1 MRTISVSVV
10 ERAPRLSAL
19 ALALAC
25 AAPALHAQESDGI
38 ASALAEPA
46 EVRFDAEGGALHAS
60 YGIEKLFDAAL
71 WVRASPDQKFRAA
84 KAGDLVF
91 TPGLVEG
98 AGREQH
104 WKLAPAPGSGLG
116 EVSIVLEL
124 RTSAEGLAAETRGA
138 AQQRFPL
145 VRTSVG
151 QSRNTRNNAVYDRHW
166 DWLLSGPDEG
176 ATTIALLKRQAD
188 ALSYSWES
196 HGPEVELVFRPLY
209 FHAGRKLADYRP
221 WSYRVWKDSVGGWC
235 SWWAYRDAIDARSVG
250 AVAKA
255 LAAQHMPDFGCSVLQ
270 IDDGFQT
277 GMGQPEGWLNW
288 NAQKFPEGAA
298 GLVKLVRESGFEPG
312 VWIYSAFHDEAFVA
326 QHEDWF
332 VHDDAG
338 KLVKGPWVE
347 YALDANK
354 TAALNTVLKPTYA
367 GLKELGFRY
376 VKVDSLRHLLYDA
389 YHHAG
394 AWLAQENASAGSTL
408 RKYLG
413 EIRKRLGPDTYV
425 LACWG
430 VLPEAIGLADGCRL
444 GGDGFGPAT
453 LQQYNSWSGT
463 VWRNDPDHCD
473 LVPRWNEAKDKGE
486 AALAEARKD
495 SILRPTLVSMAGAT
509 LMLSDKAEVYADARN
524 LEGAKRALP
533 VLFSVPGQMYDYDP
547 RKTDKLAA
555 MQRTEILSGK
565 DQSPI
570 DAEQQG
576 ALAPWWLMEIDKPW
590 EHWNVLA
597 HFNAGG
603 ADLPAANVRFEDLG
617 IAVEGDMLVY
627 EFWSRKPIEC
637 TRSGFVAPALERGG
651 TQVFAIRARLD
662 RPQLLSTSRHI
673 SQGAAEMSELT
684 WNTGKLAL
692 EGVSNLVA
700 GDRYEIVLHLP
711 AGWKPGAARIGVSDV
726 EPRQEGQIVRMHLD
740 TPITQK
746 MFWTISF
753 QKP

>member
-1 MRTISVSVV
+1 MRTISVSVA
-10 ERAPRLSAL
+10 ERTPRLVAL
-19 ALALAC
+19 AFALAC
-25 AAPALHAQESDGI
+25 AAPTLRAQEGDGI

-46 EVRFDAEGGALHAS
+46 DVHFDAQTGALHAN
-60 YGIEKLFDAAL
+60 YGLGALFEGKLQ
-71 WVRASPDQKFRAA
+71 VRASESEPFRDARP
-84 KAGDLVF
+84 GEIVF
-91 TPGLVEG
+91 TPKTSGSG
-98 AGREQH
+98 ALEQH
-104 WKLAPAPGSGLG
+104 WSFAPAAGAGLA
-116 EVSIVLEL
+116 EVSVALAL
-124 RTSAEGLAAETRGA
+124 DTSAEGFASETRGA

-166 DWLLSGPDEG
+166 DWMLSGPDEG
-176 ATTIALLKRQAD
+176 ATTISLAKRQAD
-188 ALSYSWES
+188 SLRFAWES
-196 HGPEVELVFRPLY
+196 RGPEVELVFHPLY
-209 FHAGRKLADYRP
+209 FHAQRKLADYQP

-235 SWWAYRDAIDARSVG
+235 SWWAYRDAIDARSVE
-250 AVAKA
+250 AVVKA
-255 LAAQHMPDFGCSVLQ
+255 LAAQHMPDFGCSVVQ

-277 GMGQPEGWLNW
+277 GMGEPEGWLNW

-298 GLVKLVRESGFEPG
+298 GLVKLVTGAGFVPG
-312 VWIYSAFHDEAFVA
+312 VWIYSAFHDEAFAA

-347 YALDANK
+347 YALDANR
-354 TAALNTVLKPTYA
+354 TAALNAVLKPTYA

-394 AWLAQENASAGSTL
+394 AWLAKENASADSTL

-453 LQQYNSWSGT
+453 LQQYNSWNGT

-486 AALAEARKD
+486 AALAEARKE

-533 VLFSVPGQMYDYDP
+533 VLFSVPGQLYDYDP
-547 RKTDKLAA
+547 RKTDQLAA
-555 MQRTEILSGK
+555 MQRTQIVSGK
-565 DQSPI
+565 DPSPI

-576 ALAPWWLMEIDKPW
+576 TLAPWWLMEIDKPW

-597 HFNAGG
+597 HFNATG
-603 ADLPAANVRFEDLG
+603 ADMPAANVSFADLG

-627 EFWSRKPIEC
+627 EFWSKRSIEC
-637 TRSGFVAPALERGG
+637 TRSGFVAPALEKGG
-651 TQVFAIRARLD
+651 TQVFAIRAKLD
-662 RPQLLSTSRHI
+662 RPQLVSTSRHI

-700 GDRYEIVLHLP
+700 GDRYEIVLHVP
-711 AGWKPGAARIGVSDV
+711 VGWKPSEARIGVAAV
-726 EPRQEGQIVRMHLD
+726 EPRLEGELLRMHLD